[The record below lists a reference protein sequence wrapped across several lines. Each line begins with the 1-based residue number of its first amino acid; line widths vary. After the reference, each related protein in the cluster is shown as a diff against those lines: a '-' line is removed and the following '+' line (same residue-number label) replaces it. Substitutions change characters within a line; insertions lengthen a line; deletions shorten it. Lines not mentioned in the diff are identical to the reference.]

1 MSNKP
6 NNIDKNQVFNQI
18 TELQKSLESV
28 DKILFKIQCVTDSQ
42 SCVEPEDGEP
52 IPLDYL
58 PDVALEKIKSIR
70 EIVLER
76 EKTINKMLDFY
87 LKLYDNLENA
97 EKEQ

>member
-1 MSNKP
+1 MT
-6 NNIDKNQVFNQI
+6 NNINKNQVLNQI
-18 TELQKSLESV
+18 AELQKNLESV

-42 SCVEPEDGEP
+42 SCVEPEEGEP

-58 PDVALEKIKSIR
+58 PDVAMEKIKAIR

-87 LKLYDNLENA
+87 LKLYQDIENDK
-97 EKEQ
+97 KE